1 MAQPI
6 PLGDTVLPLS
16 HAIVEGE
23 GWAGKIG
30 GTFGVSCKSFPQ
42 QSSSKDDRTTCHTQQ
57 FDKPLAISPASDPN
71 LAHACAHRGKELA
84 RWTCVGGRSALEI
97 YSGAS
102 RLWSTHTLL
111 SNDCKQPATSSPV
124 SSNFC
129 RSWPPCPP
137 GHSAPHAP
145 SGPSYLLRRTGA
157 AGESKRCVVWGNSL
171 ARPGPKSSPA
181 LHRSI
186 LSTW

>member
-1 MAQPI
+1 MIAQLATPSNLTNRLQFHQQATPI
-6 PLGDTVLPLS
+6 WPMPVLMFC
-16 HAIVEGE
+16 IVM
-23 GWAGKIG
+23 
-30 GTFGVSCKSFPQ
+30 Q
-42 QSSSKDDRTTCHTQQ
+42 
-57 FDKPLAISPASDPN
+57 
-71 LAHACAHRGKELA
+71 RGKELA